1 MHLAYTPEQ
10 ERLRQ
15 QLREY
20 FASLMTPELRRGL
33 AETGGD
39 YGDGRAYRAIVRQLG
54 RDGWLALGW
63 PQEYGGRG
71 GSTLDQ
77 LIFMDEAAIAG
88 VPVPFLTINTV
99 GPTIMRFGTPE
110 QRERYLPRIAAGEI
124 HFSIGYSEPEAGT
137 DLAALRTRAVRDG
150 DHYVINGQKM
160 WTSLIQYA
168 DYVWL
173 ACRTDPEAPRHR
185 GLSILIVPTDAA
197 GFSWTPV
204 RTVAGPTTS
213 ATYYSDVRVP
223 ASALVG
229 QENQGWPLI
238 TNQLNHERVA
248 LTSSAPVRTAL
259 REVCDW
265 ARATKLA
272 SGQRVIDQEWVQL
285 NLARVHAKAEFLKL
299 VNWRIAAEAD
309 RAGGVKGD
317 SEAGMG
323 RRAGGGGHGLGPAAA
338 SATKVFG
345 TEFAT
350 EAYRLLMEVLGAN
363 AHVREGS
370 AGAVLSG
377 RIERMHRAALIL
389 TFGGGTNEV
398 QRDIVAAAGL
408 GLPIRR

>member
-15 QLREY
+15 ELQAY
-20 FASLMTPELRRGL
+20 FAGLMTPEIRAALQ
-33 AETGGD
+33 GGD
-39 YGDGRAYRAIVRQLG
+39 YGDGGAYKEAVRQLG
-54 RDGWLALGW
+54 RDGWLALSW
-63 PQEYGGRG
+63 PEAYGGRDAPMM
-71 GSTLDQ
+71 DQ
-77 LIFMDEAAIAG
+77 LIFLDEAAAAG

-99 GPTIMRFGTPE
+99 GPTIMRYGTPE
-110 QRERYLPRIAAGEI
+110 QKAFYLPRIAAGEI
-124 HFSIGYSEPEAGT
+124 HFAIGYSEPEAGT
-137 DLAALRTRAVRDG
+137 DLASLRTRAVRDG
-150 DHYVINGQKM
+150 GQYVVNGQKM

-173 ACRTDPEAPRHR
+173 ACRTDPAAPRHR
-185 GLSILIVPTDAA
+185 GLSILIVPTDSP

-204 RTVAGPTTS
+204 PTVAGPTTS

-223 ASALVG
+223 AGALVG
-229 QENQGWPLI
+229 EENQGWLLI

-248 LTSSAPVRTAL
+248 LTSAAPVQLAL

-265 ARATKLA
+265 ARATRTA
-272 SGQRVIDQEWVQL
+272 SGQRVIDAEWVQL

-299 VNWRIAAEAD
+299 VNWRIATQSG
-309 RAGGVKGD
+309 AGTERL
-317 SEAGMG
+317 S
-323 RRAGGGGHGLGPAAA
+323 PAAA

-363 AHVREGS
+363 AQVRDG
-370 AGAVLSG
+370 AGAVLAG
-377 RIERMHRAALIL
+377 RIERMHRSALIL

-398 QRDIVAAAGL
+398 QRDIIAAAAL
-408 GLPIRR
+408 GLPVSRR

>member
-20 FASLMTPELRRGL
+20 FAGLMTPEVRRGL
-33 AETGGD
+33 ADPGGD
-39 YGDGRAYRAIVRQLG
+39 NGDGQAYRDVVRQLG
-54 RDGWLALGW
+54 RDGWLTLGW
-63 PQEYGGRG
+63 PASYGGRG
-71 GSTLDQ
+71 GSMLDQ
-77 LIFMDEAAIAG
+77 LIFTDEAAAAG

-99 GPTIMRFGTPE
+99 GPTIMRFGTGE
-110 QRERYLPRIAAGEI
+110 QKARYLPKIAAGEL

-137 DLAALRTRAVRDG
+137 DLAALRTKAVRDG

-168 DYVWL
+168 DFVWL
-173 ACRTDPEAPRHR
+173 ACRTDPDAPRHK
-185 GLSILIVPTDAA
+185 GLSILMVPTDAP

-204 RTVAGPTTS
+204 HTMAGPTTS

-229 QENQGWPLI
+229 EENRGWPLI

-248 LTSSAPVRTAL
+248 LTSSAPIRLAL

-265 ARATKLA
+265 AAATKLA
-272 SGQRVIDQEWVQL
+272 SGGRVIDQEWVRI
-285 NLARVHAKAEFLKL
+285 NLARVHAKVEFLKL
-299 VNWRIAAEAD
+299 INWRIAAEAD
-309 RAGGVKGD
+309 GGGGGG
-317 SEAGMG
+317 SPGA
-323 RRAGGGGHGLGPAAA
+323 AGGGGGERKAGLGPATA

-363 AHVREGS
+363 AYVRGGS
-370 AGAVLSG
+370 AGALLSG

-398 QRDIVAAAGL
+398 QRDIIAAAGL
-408 GLPIRR
+408 GLPYARR